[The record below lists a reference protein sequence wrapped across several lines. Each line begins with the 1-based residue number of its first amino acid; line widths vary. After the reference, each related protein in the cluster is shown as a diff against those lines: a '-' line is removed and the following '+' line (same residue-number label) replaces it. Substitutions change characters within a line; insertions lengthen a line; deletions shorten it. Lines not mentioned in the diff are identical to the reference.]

1 MVADERRAVARAPGT
16 RENRQIR
23 GRWSAPAEAKRQ
35 NNGGAVAF
43 NGVLGVDSQDILNA
57 PHIDF
62 GTFQLFPDQN
72 NYGTTGVENQD
83 PSVDFATMLAQTT
96 AFITSQVQSAQ
107 AVGKP
112 VIVTGFGLV
121 TQDNLPAF
129 VPFDSVFPV
138 QSPQQQNRRRQVATI
153 ATGISQDQVNT
164 AYTTWLQ
171 TGFTDGVSG
180 MSQYQFS
187 SQNLVPDPGT
197 LVEASPGV
205 TVGQSPNDGYGISGV
220 DTSGVQTTLTFASQ
234 NFT

>member
-1 MVADERRAVARAPGT
+1 MVTDERRAVARAPGT

-23 GRWSAPAEAKRQ
+23 GRWSAPVEAKRQ
-35 NNGGAVAF
+35 NNAGAVAF

-72 NYGTTGVENQD
+72 NYGTTGVENQA
-83 PSVDFATMLAQTT
+83 PSADFNTTVAQTT
-96 AFITSQVQSAQ
+96 AFIKSQVQSAL

-112 VIVTGFGLV
+112 VIVTAFGLV

-138 QSPQQQNRRRQVATI
+138 QSQQNHRRQVATI

-171 TGFTDGVSG
+171 TGFTSGVSG

-197 LVEASPGV
+197 LVQASPGV

-220 DTSGVQTTLTFASQ
+220 DTSGVQTILTDASQ

>member
-1 MVADERRAVARAPGT
+1 MVTDERRAVAPGT

-23 GRWSAPAEAKRQ
+23 GHSLALAETKRQ
-35 NNGGAVAF
+35 DSGSAVAF

-57 PHIDF
+57 PNIDF

-83 PSVDFATMLAQTT
+83 PGVDFSTMLAQTT
-96 AFITSQVQSAQ
+96 AFINSQVQSAI

-138 QSPQQQNRRRQVATI
+138 QSPQNRRRQVATI
-153 ATGISQDQVNT
+153 ATGVSQVQVNT

-197 LVEASPGV
+197 LVQASPGV

-220 DTSGVQTTLTFASQ
+220 DTSGVQTTLTAASQ
-234 NFT
+234 NFI